1 MKNKIVSNRMM
12 KYLYCLT
19 FRKLENRVLN
29 SVEKKILK
37 KNLFR
42 QQIRHS
48 PSKNNDLFCF
58 WLAIYIENDTVR
70 EKVISTL

>member
-37 KNLFR
+37 KICF
-42 QQIRHS
+42 S
-48 PSKNNDLFCF
+48 SKFATLHQKIM
-58 WLAIYIENDTVR
+58 IYSAFGWQYIFKMTQ
-70 EKVISTL
+70 